1 MIWGDTDENMAES
14 KVECF
19 SEVKTA
25 QNRKTEG
32 GIERKKNEKLKEED
46 VPWVILPR
54 EKPEFNFK
62 LAF

>member
-1 MIWGDTDENMAES
+1 MKTNMAES

-19 SEVKTA
+19 SGVKTA

-32 GIERKKNEKLKEED
+32 GIERKKILKEED
-46 VPWVILPR
+46 VPGVILPR
-54 EKPEFNFK
+54 EKPAVNFQ